1 MGVLVDHQTLRAP
14 TEAEDW
20 IYRIASMLAVQRMP
34 YLASIVYNLRPVA
47 APGLGTIGVDRRWRV
62 YIDFDKI
69 ELDPRANQP
78 AKGKWSKFEFS
89 AVLLHEA
96 NHVLRDHANRGD
108 LHGVGLPDRLAWNI
122 AGDACINDDLD
133 ECLAGSNLALPADGI
148 RSASLGLDPGQTTEW
163 YYDKIKGQFAPPPC
177 PACEAEQQSGND
189 TGDNSPGS
197 GSGGASGTA
206 NDSHGTPA
214 NTDADGDADGDGE
227 AGDAEQGGGGSGGT
241 PSPTT
246 APSGS
251 GACEH
256 QTGPPAGCGSGGG
269 GKPFPCEIDGD
280 AGDVTDSGVSAH
292 EADLLRRDAAIQIRN
307 HQGGSGQGTV
317 PAGLSRLAE
326 EILAPPKIDWR
337 RHLRASV
344 KSGLS
349 WAAGKVDY
357 TYRRPSKRTQR
368 GGVILPSMQMPK
380 PKVVTVLDTSGSMGS
395 DDIQAALAE
404 IDGICKKAG
413 LRGDDHKITYVDAA
427 ASDLQRVNSAKDIVL
442 TGGGGTDMRVGIDL
456 ALEERPRPHV
466 VIVMTD
472 GYTPWPDTPP
482 HDCKVIIVIIREG
495 ITPEDVVDAGGRAAL
510 DLPDWAIATAV
521 DPTDV

>member
-1 MGVLVDHQTLRAP
+1 MGVLVDQRTLRAP

-47 APGLGTIGVDRRWRV
+47 APGLGTVGVDRRWRV

-69 ELDPRANQP
+69 ELDPRADEP
-78 AKGKWSKFEFS
+78 AEGKWSKFEFS

-96 NHVLRDHANRGD
+96 NHVLRDHADRGD
-108 LHGVGLPDRLAWNI
+108 IHGVGLPDRLAWNV

-133 ECLAGSNLALPADGI
+133 ECLTGSNLALPADGI

-163 YYDKIKGQFAPPPC
+163 YYDKIRGQFAPPSC
-177 PACEAEQQSGND
+177 PACDAAQQSGKD
-189 TGDNSPGS
+189 SADNSPGGGS
-197 GSGGASGTA
+197 DGSPGPTGDGQSGPGDADADGDGAGDDGQDGNGSGGASSSATGT
-206 NDSHGTPA
+206 
-214 NTDADGDADGDGE
+214 
-227 AGDAEQGGGGSGGT
+227 SGG
-241 PSPTT
+241 
-246 APSGS
+246 

-307 HQGGSGQGTV
+307 HKGGSGQGTV
-317 PAGLSRLAE
+317 PAGLQRLAE
-326 EILAPPKIDWR
+326 DILAPPKIDWR

-357 TYRRPSKRTQR
+357 TYRRPSRRTQR

-413 LRGDDHKITYVDAA
+413 LRGDDHKITCVDAA

-456 ALEERPRPHV
+456 ALEERPRPHI

-472 GYTPWPDTPP
+472 GYTPWPAVAPR
-482 HDCKVIIVIIREG
+482 DCKVIIVLIREG
-495 ITPEDVVDAGGRAAL
+495 ITPEDVVNEAGRAAL
-510 DLPDWAIATAV
+510 DLPEWAIATAV
-521 DPTDV
+521 DPADV

>member
-1 MGVLVDHQTLRAP
+1 MGVLVDQRTLRAP
-14 TEAEDW
+14 TKAEDW

-47 APGLGTIGVDRRWRV
+47 APGLGTVGVDRRWRV

-69 ELDPRANQP
+69 ELDPRADKP
-78 AKGKWSKFEFS
+78 ADGRWSKFEFS

-96 NHVLRDHANRGD
+96 NHVLRAHADRGD
-108 LHGVGLPDRLAWNI
+108 THGVGLPDRLAWNV
-122 AGDACINDDLD
+122 ASDACINDDLD

-163 YYDKIKGQFAPPPC
+163 YYDRIKGRFAPPPC
-177 PACEAEQQSGND
+177 PACEAARQSGQD
-189 TGDNSPGS
+189 VGSNSPRGGSNGAPGPADDGQTATADSDGGGQDGS
-197 GSGGASGTA
+197 GSGGA
-206 NDSHGTPA
+206 
-214 NTDADGDADGDGE
+214 
-227 AGDAEQGGGGSGGT
+227 
-241 PSPTT
+241 PSSATG
-246 APSGS
+246 PSGS

-307 HQGGSGQGTV
+307 HKGGSGQGTV

-326 EILAPPKIDWR
+326 DILAPPKIDWR

-413 LRGDDHKITYVDAA
+413 LRGDDHKVTCVDAD
-427 ASDLQRVNSAKDIVL
+427 ASDLQRVNSAKDIIL

-456 ALEERPRPHV
+456 ALEERPRPHI
-466 VIVMTD
+466 VIVLTD
-472 GYTPWPDTPP
+472 GYTPWPEVAPR
-482 HDCKVIIVIIREG
+482 DCKVIIVIVREG
-495 ITPEDVVDAGGRAAL
+495 ITPEDVVNEAGRAAIGV
-510 DLPDWAIATAV
+510 PDWAICSAV
-521 DPTDV
+521 DPSD